1 MWLVFYFSSITT
13 LIWLFFVILDIQN
26 YDALFNL
33 YKLTE
38 IYLWPVWNFIIFF
51 ILFIMSLIILFSFS
65 PILFTKKVLFVWKNI
80 KDNIKKDS
88 NKIKNEISQTT
99 KTVKENRQKEK
110 LEKMMEKLKEEKL
123 SLAKSKQPK
132 QIQRILDLK
141 FVY

>member
-51 ILFIMSLIILFSFS
+51 ILFILSLIILFSFS